1 MSQREST
8 LLWLKD
14 MLEYLNHSQQQL
26 QWTEDAQTVQVL
38 TESMIRDLECC
49 RRLCE
54 ELHQRAGLRLA
65 A

>member
-14 MLEYLNHSQQQL
+14 MLEHLTHCQQQL
-26 QWTEDAQTVQVL
+26 DWTEDVQTVQVL

-54 ELHQRAGLRLA
+54 DLHQRAGLRMA
-65 A
+65 V